1 MFNFMKKIR
10 FPTFTLLLASIF
22 FLSTKV
28 ATAQVDIPEPTPPP
42 RAISKAFGLDP
53 FYQQWID
60 VGGMPVLAS
69 AKVNSYAVKEAAY
82 LINQMI
88 GHRQDILQAM
98 AEDGVRFSVM
108 AHNELTTQIP
118 EHSHLRPKFFNDHRS
133 RGLGGQTTT
142 CGEENLLNYQ
152 GDPYWTENVLI
163 HEFAHTLH
171 TIGLNT
177 VDPSFDVRL
186 RIMYE
191 AALEAGLW
199 QGTYASTNHH
209 EYWAEGTQ
217 SWFNVNEEH
226 GPLHNHVNTRRE
238 LRDYDP
244 DLAALLIEVYGD
256 RRWRYTPPAT
266 RTHLPHLQ
274 GFNPED
280 SPTFEWPPDL
290 IELYYQL
297 ENSDSDGSGEWV
309 NLPPHDPSELA
320 SLNGPRTI
328 GGDTEILLVN
338 FTGIDVLLYHVDSDG
353 TETFHARQSQDIRSF
368 GTNAGDIWLLK
379 DENDDDL
386 AVFRAEKKTGRI
398 LVERE
403 LLGLPPA
410 PTFVENE
417 LTDSIPGPKIEGP
430 WLWMIAPTGKI
441 GGSEAAASGIDWL
454 AEVSN
459 NSVTEQ
465 QVATSGVTAGDEVGN
480 RVWTLRELSATD
492 EDNINKVMNA
502 TGLGTG
508 NIEYHVAY
516 GYISLDSPDEQ
527 NTRMFVGSDDA
538 VKVWLN
544 GVLVH
549 DNPVNRGATDYQEDF
564 PVTLKQGTNILLVAV
579 YELWGGWSGFFGF
592 ENDAVYSLVITP
604 VVQVG
609 ASERPPMYWINVKSG
624 TLHRLVGAEVENLVP
639 NVRNATGLAMDV
651 TGSKLYW
658 TERTGDST
666 GRIRRAN
673 LDGRNVQLVKNLT
686 SVPHD
691 IALDAANG
699 KIYVTNAWGKVQR
712 LDVDGSNF
720 QPNLIT
726 GLERPSGLALDVS
739 GGKVYWAET
748 TGRIRRANLDGS
760 NVEDVA
766 TGLGPPIS
774 IAIFDNTVY
783 WTEKIDE
790 NSGEIRFVN
799 LQGNVVTRN
808 SFTQGFP
815 IGIAVD
821 SVENKL
827 YWTTSHG
834 KIGRQNLDGSNFQ
847 PNFVTGLSAPG
858 TLALRVETPVDVE
871 TPVVAATDAVVS
883 ISPSPVISPA
893 VGERLTLNLKIT
905 AGEAVAGYQFIVRFD
920 PTALRY
926 VESGNGEYLPTGAFF
941 VQPVVNRD
949 RVELAATALAGVSN
963 GDGTLATITFE
974 VMAVKPSTLTLSEPL
989 FADDQGNTF
998 LPRVEGGEITEPPEL
1013 KGDVNADGVVNIQ
1026 DLVLVASSF
1035 GETGE
1040 NSADINAD
1048 GVVNIADLVLVAGA
1062 LGATAAAP
1070 SIQAES
1076 LKLLTAADV
1085 RQWLSQAHR
1094 LNSSHVDYQRGLLVL
1109 EQLLAALAPKETSL
1123 LPNYP
1128 NPFNP
1133 ETWIPYQLATSGD
1146 VKITIYDA
1154 RGIVV
1159 RRLELG
1165 YRQAGYYTHRSRSA
1179 YWDGCNA
1186 LGEHVASGLYFYHLE
1201 AEGVSL
1207 LRKMVTLK

>member
-10 FPTFTLLLASIF
+10 FLTFTLLLASIF

-42 RAISKAFGLDP
+42 LAIRGAFGLDP

-69 AKVNSYAVKEAAY
+69 EQVNPYAVKEAAY
-82 LINQMI
+82 LISQMI
-88 GHRQDILQAM
+88 GHRQNILQAM

-171 TIGLNT
+171 NIGLNT

-186 RIMYE
+186 RVMYE
-191 AALEAGLW
+191 AALKAGLW
-199 QGTYASTNHH
+199 QGTFASTDHH

-217 SWFNVNEEH
+217 SWFNINEEH
-226 GPLHNHVNTRRE
+226 GPLHNHVNTRAE
-238 LRDYDP
+238 LKDYDP

-297 ENSDSDGSGEWV
+297 ENPDSDSGGEWV

-320 SLNGPRTI
+320 SLNEPRTI

-338 FTGIDVLLYHVDSDG
+338 FTGIDVLLYHVASDG
-353 TETFHARQSQDIRSF
+353 TETFRARQSQDIRSF

-379 DENDDDL
+379 DENGDDL

-398 LVERE
+398 LVGRE

-417 LTDSIPGPKIEGP
+417 LTSSIAGPKIEGP
-430 WLWMIAPTGKI
+430 WLWTIAPTGKI
-441 GGSEAAASGIDWL
+441 GGAEAAASGIDWL

-459 NSVTEQ
+459 NSVTEH

-480 RVWTLRELSATD
+480 TVWMLRELSATD

-549 DNPVNRGATDYQEDF
+549 DNPVDRGATDYQEDF

-579 YELWGGWSGFFGF
+579 YELWGRWSGFFGF
-592 ENDAVYSLVITP
+592 ENDAVYTVSKIVEDEPTVPRVFID
-604 VVQVG
+604 
-609 ASERPPMYWINVKSG
+609 ASKRPPMYWADTDAG
-624 TLHRLVGAEVENLVP
+624 TLHRLVGAEVENLLP
-639 NVRNATGLAMDV
+639 SIQNAATSLALD
-651 TGSKLYW
+651 TIHGKIYW
-658 TERTGDST
+658 TEKTGERTGK
-666 GRIRRAN
+666 IRRAN
-673 LDGRNVQLVKNLT
+673 LDGTNAQLVKSLT
-686 SVPHD
+686 SVPLS
-691 IALDAANG
+691 IALDTANR
-699 KIYVTNAWGKVQR
+699 KIYVLNSWGKVQR
-712 LDVDGSNF
+712 LNLDGSNF

-726 GLERPSGLALDVS
+726 DLESPKNIAVD
-739 GGKVYWAET
+739 GGTSK
-748 TGRIRRANLDGS
+748 
-760 NVEDVA
+760 
-766 TGLGPPIS
+766 
-774 IAIFDNTVY
+774 VY
-783 WTEKIDE
+783 WTEQTSD
-790 NSGEIRFVN
+790 
-799 LQGNVVTRN
+799 
-808 SFTQGFP
+808 
-815 IGIAVD
+815 
-821 SVENKL
+821 
-827 YWTTSHG
+827 TTG
-834 KIGRQNLDGSNFQ
+834 KIRRADFDGSNMELVKELTSVPLSIALDTTNHKIYVTNAWGKIQRMNVNGSNFQ
-847 PNFVTGLSAPG
+847 PNLITDLESPDGIAVDAVNGKVYWTEKGGISRANLNGKNIENIVTGLDAPANI
-858 TLALRVETPVDVE
+858 ALGVIP
-871 TPVVAATDAVVS
+871 TDA
-883 ISPSPVISPA
+883 
-893 VGERLTLNLKIT
+893 
-905 AGEAVAGYQFIVRFD
+905 
-920 PTALRY
+920 
-926 VESGNGEYLPTGAFF
+926 
-941 VQPVVNRD
+941 
-949 RVELAATALAGVSN
+949 
-963 GDGTLATITFE
+963 TI
-974 VMAVKPSTLTLSEPL
+974 
-989 FADDQGNTF
+989 
-998 LPRVEGGEITEPPEL
+998 
-1013 KGDVNADGVVNIQ
+1013 
-1026 DLVLVASSF
+1026 
-1035 GETGE
+1035 
-1040 NSADINAD
+1040 
-1048 GVVNIADLVLVAGA
+1048 
-1062 LGATAAAP
+1062 AAAP
-1070 SIQAES
+1070 TTVMGIP
-1076 LKLLTAADV
+1076 
-1085 RQWLSQAHR
+1085 
-1094 LNSSHVDYQRGLLVL
+1094 G
-1109 EQLLAALAPKETSL
+1109 ETDL
-1123 LPNYP
+1123 YANYP

-1133 ETWIPYQLATSGD
+1133 ETWIPYQLGIPAAVS
-1146 VKITIYDA
+1146 IAIYTAD
-1154 RGIVV
+1154 GKLV
-1159 RRLELG
+1159 RTLDLG
-1165 YRQAGYYTHRSRSA
+1165 HQSAGVYHIRSRAA
-1179 YWDGCNA
+1179 YWDGRNA
-1186 LGEHVASGLYFYHLE
+1186 LGEPVASGVYFYTLTAGE
-1201 AEGVSL
+1201 FTAT
-1207 LRKMVTLK
+1207 RKMLIRK

>member
-1 MFNFMKKIR
+1 
-10 FPTFTLLLASIF
+10 
-22 FLSTKV
+22 
-28 ATAQVDIPEPTPPP
+28 
-42 RAISKAFGLDP
+42 
-53 FYQQWID
+53 
-60 VGGMPVLAS
+60 
-69 AKVNSYAVKEAAY
+69 
-82 LINQMI
+82 
-88 GHRQDILQAM
+88 
-98 AEDGVRFSVM
+98 
-108 AHNELTTQIP
+108 
-118 EHSHLRPKFFNDHRS
+118 
-133 RGLGGQTTT
+133 
-142 CGEENLLNYQ
+142 
-152 GDPYWTENVLI
+152 
-163 HEFAHTLH
+163 
-171 TIGLNT
+171 
-177 VDPSFDVRL
+177 
-186 RIMYE
+186 MYE

-274 GFNPED
+274 GFNPEN
-280 SPTFEWPPDL
+280 SPTFKWPPDL

-297 ENSDSDGSGEWV
+297 ENLDSDGGGEWV

-353 TETFHARQSQDIRSF
+353 TETFRARQSQDIRSF

-651 TGSKLYW
+651 AGGKLYW
-658 TERTGDST
+658 TERTGDTT

-673 LDGRNVQLVKNLT
+673 LDGTNVRLVKNLT
-686 SVPHD
+686 SLPQG

-739 GGKVYWAET
+739 GGKMYWAET

-774 IAIFDNTVY
+774 IAIFDNTAY

-790 NSGEIRFVN
+790 NRGEIRFVN

-808 SFTQGFP
+808 SFTPGFP

-821 SVENKL
+821 AVENKL
-827 YWTTSHG
+827 YWTTSRG
-834 KIGRQNLDGSNFQ
+834 QIGRQNLDGSNFQ
-847 PNFVTGLSAPG
+847 PNFVTGLDAPG
-858 TLALRVETPVDVE
+858 AFVLNVETPVDVE
-871 TPVVAATDAVVS
+871 TPVVATTDAVVS

-974 VMAVKPSTLTLSEPL
+974 VMAVKASTLTLSEPL

-998 LPRVEGGEITEPPEL
+998 LPQVEAGEITEPPEL

-1035 GETGE
+1035 GETGQ
-1040 NSADINAD
+1040 NAADINGD

-1076 LKLLTAADV
+1076 IGLLTAVDV
-1085 RQWLSQAHR
+1085 REWLSQAHR

-1109 EQLLAALAPKETSL
+1109 EQLLAALTPKETTL

-1154 RGIVV
+1154 RGTVV

-1165 YRQAGYYTHRSRSA
+1165 YRQAGYYTNRSRAA
-1179 YWDGCNA
+1179 YWDGCNG

>member
-1 MFNFMKKIR
+1 MFWFYSKYVVVSKACKLSSA
-10 FPTFTLLLASIF
+10 FAYVLALWLL
-22 FLSTKV
+22 FLSILPLK
-28 ATAQVDIPEPTPPP
+28 AQINIPEPTPPTLAV
-42 RAISKAFGLDP
+42 RETFGLDP
-53 FYQQWID
+53 FYEQWID
-60 VGGMPVLAS
+60 VGGLPVLAS
-69 AKVNSYAVKEAAY
+69 AKVNPYAVKEAAY

-171 TIGLNT
+171 NIGLNT

-274 GFNPED
+274 GFNPEN
-280 SPTFEWPPDL
+280 SPTFKWPPDL

-297 ENSDSDGSGEWV
+297 ENPDSDGGGEWV

-320 SLNGPRTI
+320 ILNGPRTI

-353 TETFHARQSQDIRSF
+353 TETFRARQSQDIRSF

-549 DNPVNRGATDYQEDF
+549 DNPVDRGATDYQEDF
-564 PVTLKQGTNILLVAV
+564 PVTLKQGTNILLVVV

-592 ENDAVYSLVITP
+592 ENDAVYTV
-604 VVQVG
+604 
-609 ASERPPMYWINVKSG
+609 
-624 TLHRLVGAEVENLVP
+624 
-639 NVRNATGLAMDV
+639 
-651 TGSKLYW
+651 SK
-658 TERTGDST
+658 
-666 GRIRRAN
+666 I
-673 LDGRNVQLVKNLT
+673 
-686 SVPHD
+686 
-691 IALDAANG
+691 
-699 KIYVTNAWGKVQR
+699 
-712 LDVDGSNF
+712 
-720 QPNLIT
+720 
-726 GLERPSGLALDVS
+726 
-739 GGKVYWAET
+739 
-748 TGRIRRANLDGS
+748 
-760 NVEDVA
+760 VEDE
-766 TGLGPPIS
+766 P
-774 IAIFDNTVY
+774 TV
-783 WTEKIDE
+783 
-790 NSGEIRFVN
+790 
-799 LQGNVVTRN
+799 
-808 SFTQGFP
+808 
-815 IGIAVD
+815 
-821 SVENKL
+821 
-827 YWTTSHG
+827 
-834 KIGRQNLDGSNFQ
+834 
-847 PNFVTGLSAPG
+847 
-858 TLALRVETPVDVE
+858 
-871 TPVVAATDAVVS
+871 
-883 ISPSPVISPA
+883 
-893 VGERLTLNLKIT
+893 
-905 AGEAVAGYQFIVRFD
+905 
-920 PTALRY
+920 PTW
-926 VESGNGEYLPTGAFF
+926 
-941 VQPVVNRD
+941 
-949 RVELAATALAGVSN
+949 
-963 GDGTLATITFE
+963 
-974 VMAVKPSTLTLSEPL
+974 
-989 FADDQGNTF
+989 
-998 LPRVEGGEITEPPEL
+998 
-1013 KGDVNADGVVNIQ
+1013 DVNQDGKANIL
-1026 DLVLVASSF
+1026 DLVLVAQHLGSPVSA
-1035 GETGE
+1035 
-1040 NSADINAD
+1040 NSRADVNGD
-1048 GVVNIADLVLVAGA
+1048 GTVNILDLVVVAQH
-1062 LGATAAAP
+1062 LGESTGAAAP
-1070 SIQAES
+1070 
-1076 LKLLTAADV
+1076 
-1085 RQWLSQAHR
+1085 W
-1094 LNSSHVDYQRGLLVL
+1094 LLVEEGVL
-1109 EQLLAALAPKETSL
+1109 DLAMVQAWVARAHAENDGSLAFQQGIANLQRLLALMVPKKTVL
-1123 LPNYP
+1123 FANYP

-1133 ETWIPYQLATSGD
+1133 ETWIPYQLSEPAAVTLH
-1146 VKITIYDA
+1146 IYSINGTLI
-1154 RGIVV
+1154 RTLV
-1159 RRLELG
+1159 LEH
-1165 YRQAGYYTHRSRSA
+1165 QSAGMYQNRSRAA
-1179 YWDGCNA
+1179 YWDGKNEV
-1186 LGEHVASGLYFYHLE
+1186 GEAVASGVYFYTLTAGE
-1201 AEGVSL
+1201 FAAT
-1207 LRKMVTLK
+1207 RKMLILK